1 MEEQHYNCAICWI
14 RLLWE
19 LKVQGNIC
27 FSFLLDMLV
36 LVRGYLCEKSAYI
49 IFENFW
55 SAQPTNECWLAIA
68 SEWNETQ
75 TAPGIFRDSDK
86 CDFCAREKI
95 TKCIMVLSIQSHN
108 TVVSQ
113 SAPIADC
120 HCLKKVHFM
129 ASVVPRT
136 LSLIFP
142 IFYFFFFFLTCIIFL
157 LLHSKTEGL
166 WRLKGIKVQPHISW
180 PGRVTMEIIPVVTGP
195 SLTASLHSLLP
206 SPTLLALNNTRDDSV
221 ISWLYSQIMG
231 LSATFRS
238 PLFFF

>member
-1 MEEQHYNCAICWI
+1 M
-14 RLLWE
+14 
-19 LKVQGNIC
+19 K
-27 FSFLLDMLV
+27 
-36 LVRGYLCEKSAYI
+36 KSAYI

-113 SAPIADC
+113 SAPIADR

-142 IFYFFFFFLTCIIFL
+142 IFYFLFVFNLHYFPSSPFKDQGIMEAEGYKSAATHLLTWAGDHGNHPSGDGAVA
-157 LLHSKTEGL
+157 HS
-166 WRLKGIKVQPHISW
+166 ISAL
-180 PGRVTMEIIPVVTGP
+180 PPLQSHSFGP
-195 SLTASLHSLLP
+195 
-206 SPTLLALNNTRDDSV
+206 
-221 ISWLYSQIMG
+221 
-231 LSATFRS
+231 
-238 PLFFF
+238 